1 MNQLRL
7 EIIQLT
13 HDAIK
18 ARKAGN
24 EILAEIF
31 LALRV
36 LWIAE
41 VNRLKAKVVEKEK
54 AA

>member
-1 MNQLRL
+1 MNQLRF

-13 HDAIK
+13 HDAIR
-18 ARKAGN
+18 ARKAGYL
-24 EILAEIF
+24 ILAEIF

-41 VNRLKAKVVEKEK
+41 VNRLKEAEAAKDK